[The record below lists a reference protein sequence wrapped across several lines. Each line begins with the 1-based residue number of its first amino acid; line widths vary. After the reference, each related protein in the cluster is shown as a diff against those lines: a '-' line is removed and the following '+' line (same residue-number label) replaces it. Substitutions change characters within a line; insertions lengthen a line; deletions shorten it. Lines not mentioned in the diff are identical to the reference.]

1 MNTILMAMEIGV
13 IGVTGAIVG
22 CIILI
27 ACLYFVKGKVGKK
40 NVGGGGGDTRKE
52 DGRPLPPKN
61 EKYKETN

>member
-1 MNTILMAMEIGV
+1 MNTILMAMEIGITGV
-13 IGVTGAIVG
+13 IVVSL
-22 CIILI
+22 ILI
-27 ACLYFVKGKVGKK
+27 AYLYFVKDKVGKK